1 VTTAVTFA
9 AMLSFHMRKE
19 RKLRGHSDEQAMAA
33 AQTGFTGATAF
44 HGADAHRA
52 MTNSLPDEE
61 LMLQVREG
69 VGEMLGVLFDRY
81 QLPLFNF
88 YCRLTGDRAASEDL
102 VQDVFFRILKYRQ
115 TYRPGT
121 PFRAWMYQIARN
133 ARQDYHRKHPQ
144 AVTFEPEM
152 APAVLCIDAAESEQQ
167 TGLLHK
173 ALLMLPEEK
182 REVLL
187 LSRFQELKYDEIARM
202 LDCEVGT
209 IKVRI
214 HRALREL
221 RTIFE
226 KISNGK
232 LNAPPAAD
240 REKGSLS

>member
-1 VTTAVTFA
+1 
-9 AMLSFHMRKE
+9 
-19 RKLRGHSDEQAMAA
+19 MAA
-33 AQTGFTGATAF
+33 APTGLVGEIAF

-88 YCRLTGDRAASEDL
+88 YCRLSGDRAVSEDL

-115 TYRPGT
+115 SYRPGT

-133 ARQDYHRKHPQ
+133 ARHDYRRKHPE
-144 AVTFEPEM
+144 ATPLDPETLPTT
-152 APAVLCIDAAESEQQ
+152 ASIDIAESEQQ
-167 TGLLHK
+167 AALLHK

-182 REVLL
+182 REVLI
-187 LSRFQELKYDEIARM
+187 LSRFQELKYDQIARL

-209 IKVRI
+209 IKVRV
-214 HRALREL
+214 HRALRQL
-221 RTIFE
+221 RAIFE
-226 KISNGK
+226 RISNGK
-232 LNAPPAAD
+232 LMPPVAGG
-240 REKGSLS
+240 EKEELS

>member
-1 VTTAVTFA
+1 
-9 AMLSFHMRKE
+9 
-19 RKLRGHSDEQAMAA
+19 MAA
-33 AQTGFTGATAF
+33 AHTGIAGEIAF

-69 VGEMLGVLFDRY
+69 VGEMLSVLFDRY

-88 YCRLTGDRAASEDL
+88 YCRLTGDRTVSEDL

-133 ARQDYHRKHPQ
+133 ARHDYHRRHPE
-144 AVTFEPEM
+144 ALPFVPEM
-152 APAVLCIDAAESEQQ
+152 SPAVATSDAVENEQQ
-167 TGLLHK
+167 A
-173 ALLMLPEEK
+173 ALLRQALQMLPEEK

-187 LSRFQELKYDEIARM
+187 LSRFQELKYDEIAR
-202 LDCEVGT
+202 LLGCEVGT
-209 IKVRI
+209 IKVRV

-226 KISNGK
+226 KISKEK
-232 LNAPPAAD
+232 LIPPALLD
-240 REKGSLS
+240 GEKGNLS